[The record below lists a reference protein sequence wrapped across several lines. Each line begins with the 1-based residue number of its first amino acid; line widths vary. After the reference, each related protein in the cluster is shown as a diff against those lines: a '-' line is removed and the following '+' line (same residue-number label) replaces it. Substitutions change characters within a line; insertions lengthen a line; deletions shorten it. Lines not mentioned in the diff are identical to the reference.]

1 MSDAASNE
9 SFLQGSLFL
18 EVVGKDKGIKGNRR
32 KLNHC
37 ILVFN

>member
-18 EVVGKDKGIKGNRR
+18 EGEGEDKGIKGNRR
-32 KLNHC
+32 ELNHY
-37 ILVFN
+37 ILVSN